1 MTKAMRLNPRYPA
14 YYLYVSGLAYC
25 QAGRYQ
31 EAIAAQKGALSRNPN
46 LLGSHICLAACYS
59 MAGRDGAARAQIREL
74 LRLNPNFSF
83 ERLAKV
89 AVQLYKNPAD
99 GKPMADAMRKAT
111 AGLK

>member
-1 MTKAMRLNPRYPA
+1 
-14 YYLYVSGLAYC
+14 
-25 QAGRYQ
+25 
-31 EAIAAQKGALSRNPN
+31 
-46 LLGSHICLAACYS
+46 
-59 MAGRDGAARAQIREL
+59 MAGKDEAAPAHIKEL

-83 ERLAKV
+83 ERLAKM